1 MVSLAGENSCSGKV
15 GIEYGDKTYWLSG
28 SNSTWNWNSANAVC
42 RQLHCGEA
50 IDFSSIPSTES
61 MNDVWK
67 KSYHCT
73 PDATSLFNC
82 SNRMADHCNSTAHVT
97 CNGNDTCMCC
107 VSALCCLLYTV
118 YIYILLKLNTIG
130 IGADRPCWAGLC
142 VCTTFF
148 FCPRAPGDDFLLVS

>member
-15 GIEYGDKTYWLSG
+15 GIEYGNKNYWLSG
-28 SNSTWNWNSANAVC
+28 SNSTWNRDSANAVC

-50 IDFSSIPSTES
+50 FNFSSIPSNES

-67 KSYHCT
+67 KSYDCT
-73 PDATSLFNC
+73 SDATSLFNC
-82 SNRMADHCNSTAHVT
+82 SNGMPAADHNNSTAHVT
-97 CNGNDTCMCC
+97 CNGNDLCMCC

-118 YIYILLKLNTIG
+118 YTYIYIK
-130 IGADRPCWAGLC
+130 IGADLPCWAGLC

-148 FCPRAPGDDFLLVS
+148 FWAPGDDFLLVS